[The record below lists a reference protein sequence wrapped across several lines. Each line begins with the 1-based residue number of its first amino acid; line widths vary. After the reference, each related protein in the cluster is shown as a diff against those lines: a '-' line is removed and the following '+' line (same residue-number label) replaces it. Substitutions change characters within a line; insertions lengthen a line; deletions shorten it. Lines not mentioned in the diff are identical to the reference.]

1 MRFKGVS
8 NAKRLE
14 VKLDNI
20 NDQKFVNLPRFAR
33 QTQIQ
38 ALKQKVINRWEPSKE
53 FCKPLKKTNRPTLR
67 SYAEVTIKGNI
78 QGGKTKRE
86 DIPPTISITPHEGR
100 GYWCNNAWVGKLKK
114 AMAVERMEDRIAWDL
129 GYNFFFVPHYPE
141 ALRYAKVW
149 GKDVVRSLTLAYAK
163 RLFPDSNP

>member
-129 GYNFFFVPHYPE
+129 GYNIRTKFLGDDMILLTRLSDE
-141 ALRYAKVW
+141 KAQELINMEIDN
-149 GKDVVRSLTLAYAK
+149 GNSLFY
-163 RLFPDSNP
+163 S